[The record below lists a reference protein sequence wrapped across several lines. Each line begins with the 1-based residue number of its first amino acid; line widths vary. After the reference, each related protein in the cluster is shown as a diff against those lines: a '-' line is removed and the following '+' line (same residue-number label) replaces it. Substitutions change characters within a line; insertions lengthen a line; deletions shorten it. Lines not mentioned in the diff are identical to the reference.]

1 MFHTPNIDMAT
12 YQAEAMEIP
21 IVLQETEGEKEK
33 ELSDL
38 KKALQKAKEKYQI
51 EGIVS
56 GALYSNYQRG
66 RIEKIAEELGLKVF
80 CPLWHKDQELEMRE
94 ILKNNFSFIFTQIAA
109 EGLDK
114 SWLNKIITK

>member
-1 MFHTPNIDMAT
+1 MRLGVLFSSGKDSTYALWIMKQQNYEISCLITLKSKNLHSYMFHTPNIDMAT

-66 RIEKIAEELGLKVF
+66 RIEKIA
-80 CPLWHKDQELEMRE
+80 
-94 ILKNNFSFIFTQIAA
+94 
-109 EGLDK
+109 
-114 SWLNKIITK
+114 